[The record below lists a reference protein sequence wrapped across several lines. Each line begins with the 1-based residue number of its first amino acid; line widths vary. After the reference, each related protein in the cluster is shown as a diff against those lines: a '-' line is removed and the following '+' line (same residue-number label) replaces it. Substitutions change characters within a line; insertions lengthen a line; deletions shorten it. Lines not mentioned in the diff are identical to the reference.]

1 MKPLSLTKDE
11 LFLVCFYEADLLQPG
26 LEHNRYQIG
35 QKARLSHR
43 AVNAICALLV
53 RANFI
58 KKGDEEDLIVLTPH
72 GAALAQQLTQGKHL

>member
-11 LFLVCFYEADLLQPG
+11 LFLVRLYEADQIQPG
-26 LEHNRYQIG
+26 MQHNRYAIG
-35 QKARLSHR
+35 EKAQLRYR

-72 GAALAQQLTQGKHL
+72 GAGLAQQLMQGKQP